1 MASFLQF
8 FVFSFILSLSLS
20 YAQPSFRPNGLVLPV
35 SKDPLTLQYV
45 TNINQRT
52 PFIPV
57 KLVVDLGGP
66 NLWVD
71 CDNYVSSTRRLARC
85 GSAQCS
91 LARANGCGG
100 GICGLG
106 PENTATLTGSYGEVA
121 YDVVSIQSTSGP
133 IVTVPRFIFVCAPNF
148 LLKGLASGAMGMAG
162 LSRAKAALPSQ
173 FASAFSLDRKFTI
186 CLSPSSSS
194 SNGVVVFGKTN
205 IVSDQSLTYTPLF
218 INPVSDRSG
227 YYPLSTEYFIGLKSI
242 KINRKALSFN
252 TSLLTF
258 NREGYGGTK
267 ISSVNPYTV
276 LQTSIYK
283 AFVAAF
289 INEAATMD
297 VTRVAS
303 VAPFDVCF
311 SSNNVVKGTTVPYID
326 LVLQNEKVI
335 WRIRESNSMVQVGP
349 NVKCLGFVDGGLD
362 PRTPIVIGGHQLE
375 NNLLEFDLA
384 TSRVGFSSTP
394 LSGQKT
400 TCANFNLT
408 SNT

>member
-1 MASFLQF
+1 MASSFQF
-8 FVFSFILSLSLS
+8 FVFSFILSLSFS
-20 YAQPSFRPNGLVLPV
+20 YAQPSFRPNGLVLPL

-57 KLVVDLGGP
+57 KLVVDLGGR

-91 LARANGCGG
+91 LTRANGCGG

-121 YDVVSIQSTSGP
+121 DDVVTIQSTSGP

-162 LSRAKAALPSQ
+162 LSRAKAGVPSQ

-186 CLSPSSSS
+186 CLPSK

-205 IVSDQSLTYTPLF
+205 IVSDQQSLTYTPLV

-227 YYPLSTEYFIGLKSI
+227 YYPLSTEYFMGLKSI
-242 KINRKALSFN
+242 KINGKALYFN

-267 ISSVNPYTV
+267 MSSVNPYTV

-289 INEAATMD
+289 INEAAAMD

-303 VAPFDVCF
+303 VAPFDACF
-311 SSNNVVKGTTVPYID
+311 SSKNTTVPYID
-326 LVLQNEKVI
+326 LVLQNEKAI

-349 NVKCLGFVDGGLD
+349 NLMCLGFVDGGLD

-394 LSGQKT
+394 LSAQKT
-400 TCANFNLT
+400 TCANFNFT
-408 SNT
+408 SNTA